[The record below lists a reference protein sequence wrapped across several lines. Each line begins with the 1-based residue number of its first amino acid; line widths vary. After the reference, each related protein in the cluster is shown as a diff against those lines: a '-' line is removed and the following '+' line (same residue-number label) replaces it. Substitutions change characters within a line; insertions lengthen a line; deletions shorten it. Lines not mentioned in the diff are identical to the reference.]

1 MILKICI
8 ELKFDDNL
16 IEALKEKEIDFGK
29 VEDLLCE
36 DIVKVIEDELS
47 DDITLNDCY
56 PTGWSI

>member
-16 IEALKEKEIDFGK
+16 MEALKEKEIDFGK

-36 DIVKVIEDELS
+36 DIVKVVEDELS

-56 PTGWSI
+56 PVGWDV